1 MAFEGFIGQQQA
13 TAALNDLLSQSQP
26 TATLLVGPA
35 GSGRSVAA
43 VAALNAWR
51 SSQEP
56 LIDLSARQLVMNDRA
71 GRDEDDPQ
79 FPFSQ
84 LRKLLS
90 LRAVGR
96 RGVIVNL
103 DGANAQIQN
112 ALLKTFEEP
121 PTDTWL
127 IALSSNASAVLATLR
142 SRCHR
147 ISFHP
152 LTSPD
157 LAALA
162 QRDGLAVS
170 EPTISRAGGS
180 YETLSWLANN
190 PAADDAVASDD
201 HAAVIAAALGCA
213 DRRKAAEHLLRIW
226 PIAHP
231 GRLAGCH
238 EGAQALAKAA
248 RPETCLAIAALS

>member
-1 MAFEGFIGQQQA
+1 MAFEEFIGQQQA
-13 TAALNDLLSQSQP
+13 IAALSDLLSQSQP

-43 VAALNAWR
+43 AAALNAWR
-51 SSQEP
+51 SPQEL

-79 FPFSQ
+79 FSFSQ

-96 RGVIVNL
+96 RGVLITL
-103 DGANAQIQN
+103 DAANAQVQN
-112 ALLKTFEEP
+112 VLLKTFEEP
-121 PTDTWL
+121 PRDTWL
-127 IALSSNASAVLATLR
+127 IALSSNPSAVLATLR

-147 ISFHP
+147 VSFHP
-152 LTSPD
+152 LTPQD

-162 QRDGLAVS
+162 NRDGLTVA
-170 EPTISRAGGS
+170 EGTIGRAGGS
-180 YETLSWLANN
+180 YETLRWLAAN
-190 PAADDAVASDD
+190 PAADEAVARDD
-201 HAAVIAAALGCA
+201 AAAVIAAALGCE
-213 DRRKAAEHLLRIW
+213 DRRQATEHLLRVW

-238 EGAQALAKAA
+238 EGIQALAKAA
-248 RPETCLAIAALS
+248 RPETCLALAALS